1 VTSESKPTIR
11 ASDAEREQVARSFR
25 DHLAAGRLTL
35 DEFSTRVGL
44 AYQAVTV
51 GELQRLT
58 ADLPD
63 DDAGPPERSARRPLW
78 PGNLPF
84 LTRIWTRASATE
96 VKAEA
101 MRTVV
106 PRLIAEGYQLETND
120 ATLLVARRKHRPGW
134 TVAVAVLAFPLGAAA
149 LLHEDRSQV
158 AISIDEGDEETV
170 VTVSG
175 TAPLDVRR
183 VVRSLALE
191 NE

>member
-1 VTSESKPTIR
+1 
-11 ASDAEREQVARSFR
+11 
-25 DHLAAGRLTL
+25 
-35 DEFSTRVGL
+35 
-44 AYQAVTV
+44 
-51 GELQRLT
+51 
-58 ADLPD
+58 
-63 DDAGPPERSARRPLW
+63 LW

>member
-1 VTSESKPTIR
+1 VTSESRPPIR
-11 ASDAEREQVARSFR
+11 ASDAERERVARSFR

-35 DEFSTRVGL
+35 DEFSTRVDL

-51 GELQRLT
+51 GELRRLT

-63 DDAGPPERSARRPLW
+63 EDAAPPERSARRPFW
-78 PGNLPF
+78 PGNGPF
-84 LTRIWTRASATE
+84 LTRIWTKASASE
-96 VKAEA
+96 VKAQA

-120 ATLLVARRKHRPGW
+120 ATLLLAGRRHRPGW
-134 TVAVAVLAFPLGAAA
+134 TVAVAVLGFPLGVAA

-175 TAPLDVRR
+175 TAPLGVRR
-183 VVRSLALE
+183 VVRSLAVE
-191 NE
+191 DE